1 MNLEQYD
8 KASELVKK
16 IELCEK
22 RSEFC
27 RKLTNS
33 GDMEIGS
40 KLYLDYVIVPKEI
53 QPIVADV
60 ICGFYDR
67 EKERAAKELQKI

>member
-22 RSEFC
+22 RSEIC
-27 RKLTNS
+27 RKVANS

-40 KLYLDYVIVPKEI
+40 KLYMEYALVPKEI

>member
-22 RSEFC
+22 RSEIC
-27 RKLTNS
+27 RKLEKA

-40 KLYLDYVIVPKEI
+40 KLYLDSALVPEEI
-53 QPIVADV
+53 QPIVVDV